1 MGPNTQHKLVLC
13 LFGAYIWYQLQFR
26 RPTETLLLERFEAL
40 LIVIT
45 LSQLTTEE
53 LIEKVRDCVNT
64 FRTINR
70 YFNLFSWQSKD
81 E

>member
-1 MGPNTQHKLVLC
+1 MGPNSQHKIVLC

-45 LSQLTTEE
+45 LSQLTIEE
-53 LIEKVRDCVNT
+53 LTEKVRDCVNA